1 MDMTEL
7 KRQLI
12 EAGAKE
18 EALAKIDFDKVDDI
32 VSNAS
37 SIDDLCKKMKVY
49 MPDFDPE
56 AFKKELEQ
64 AKEESSD
71 SEAEIELS
79 DDSLASVAGGSKAGD
94 WFKKNREWVLPL
106 AITAGGLATLGVAKL
121 ITKPAGLSSW
131 GKYAKNKM
139 QSSDIDNG
147 PENY

>member
-56 AFKKELEQ
+56 AFKKELEE

-94 WFKKNREWVLPL
+94 WFKKNKDWVVPL
-106 AITAGGLATLGVAKL
+106 AIVGTGLAVRGCFNL
-121 ITKPAGLSSW
+121 
-131 GKYAKNKM
+131 YQKNKYK
-139 QSSDIDNG
+139 N
-147 PENY
+147 PLK

>member
-64 AKEESSD
+64 AKSSD

-121 ITKPAGLSSW
+121 ITKPARRSSW
-131 GKYAKNKM
+131 GKTAKKELNAGQDPK
-139 QSSDIDNG
+139 
-147 PENY
+147 NY

>member
-37 SIDDLCKKMKVY
+37 SLDDLCKKMKVY

-131 GKYAKNKM
+131 GKTAKKELNAGQDPK
-139 QSSDIDNG
+139 
-147 PENY
+147 NY